1 MVYLAIFICIFIV
14 IAVIIYFLNTE
25 IAVEYIRNGIND
37 HVLISFSPVK
47 GVKFKYE
54 ASLMGIRENGFKF
67 DMIPDIVNKAT
78 EAIKKKLDNKKNA
91 KNSKNGESESGNT
104 PQKTVT
110 IITDTSET

>member
-67 DMIPDIVNKAT
+67 KRV
-78 EAIKKKLDNKKNA
+78 KKKKKQ
-91 KNSKNGESESGNT
+91 KIMMMKRVRSKIKVRVMVMMIFFQG
-104 PQKTVT
+104 
-110 IITDTSET
+110 